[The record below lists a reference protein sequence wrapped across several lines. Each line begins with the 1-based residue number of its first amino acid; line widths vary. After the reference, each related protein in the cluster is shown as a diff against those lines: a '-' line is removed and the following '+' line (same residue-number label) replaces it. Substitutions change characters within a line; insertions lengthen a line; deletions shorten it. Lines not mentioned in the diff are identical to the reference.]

1 MPRVGAALLVA
12 AALGAASGR
21 AQEPAKM
28 FSLRGFGTFGA
39 VAADVRLADYVGNAF
54 QPDGAGFNGERS
66 ADIDSKLG
74 VQVDARF
81 SERWSAVV
89 QVVAQ
94 HRFDG
99 SYTPQ
104 IEWANLKFQVTQ
116 DLSLR
121 VGRTVANQFMFSD
134 ARLVSY
140 IIPWVR
146 PPQEV
151 YGMMPLTNKDGV
163 DIEYRIGDGALRN
176 TVRASYGQT
185 TLELPGRS
193 TTDEVGGR
201 DFFELNNTLAYGP
214 LNLRVGY
221 SSEHG
226 HIRSADLEALF
237 GGFTSFGQ
245 SVSAIPGL
253 EATSAR
259 AFELVERY
267 QLTVFPFSLVTVG
280 ASYDRDAWLFMAE
293 WASVDSSALVLDSS
307 AWYASGGYRIG
318 QFTPYLTY
326 SQLRTDRP
334 NETGISTTGL
344 PPPLAQAAAALNGS
358 LDAAIANAAAEQD
371 SIAFG
376 IRWDWRSDAAIKLQ
390 YDRIELGRGS
400 HGRLVNVQPG
410 FEFGS
415 TVGVFS
421 ASIDFVF

>member
-1 MPRVGAALLVA
+1 MGIALLVA
-12 AALGAASGR
+12 AAAGAAASR

-28 FSLRGFGTFGA
+28 FSLRGFATFGA
-39 VAADVRLADYVGNAF
+39 VAADVRLADYVGTAF

-66 ADIDSKLG
+66 ADIDSKVG

-81 SERWSAVV
+81 SDRWSAVV

-104 IEWANLKFQVTQ
+104 IEWANLKFQATP

-121 VGRTVANQFMFSD
+121 IGRTVADQFMFSD

-163 DIEYRIGDGALRN
+163 DIEYRFGDGALRD
-176 TVRASYGQT
+176 TVRASFGQT
-185 TLELPGRS
+185 TLEVPGR
-193 TTDEVGGR
+193 TEDGQVDGR
-201 DFFELNNTLAYGP
+201 DFFDLNNTLAYGP
-214 LNLRVGY
+214 LSLRVGY
-221 SSEHG
+221 SSARG
-226 HIRSADLEALF
+226 NYRSADLTELF

-245 SVSAIPGL
+245 AVSAIPGL
-253 EATSAR
+253 GATGAR

-267 QLTVFPFSLVTVG
+267 QLTDFPFSLVTAG
-280 ASYDRDAWLFMAE
+280 ASYDREAWLFMAE
-293 WASVDSSALVLDSS
+293 WASVDSSALVLDAT
-307 AWYASGGYRIG
+307 AWYATGGYRIG

-326 SQLRTDRP
+326 AQLRTERP
-334 NETGISTTGL
+334 NEGGIPTAGL
-344 PPPLAQAAAALNGS
+344 PPPLAQAAAALNAG
-358 LDAAIANAAAEQD
+358 LGAALTNAASEQD
-371 SIAFG
+371 SLALG
-376 IRWDWRSDAAIKLQ
+376 IRWDWRSNAAFKIQ
-390 YDRIELGRGS
+390 YDRIELGQGS
-400 HGRLVNVQPG
+400 SGRLVNVQPG
-410 FEFGS
+410 FAMGS

-421 ASIDFVF
+421 SSIDFVF

>member
-1 MPRVGAALLVA
+1 VGIALVVAAAVGAAC
-12 AALGAASGR
+12 GR
-21 AQEPAKM
+21 AQEPSKM

-104 IEWANLKFQVTQ
+104 IEWANLKFQATPEF
-116 DLSLR
+116 SLR
-121 VGRTVANQFMFSD
+121 VGRTVADQFMFSD

-140 IIPWVR
+140 ISPWVR

-163 DIEYRIGDGALRN
+163 DIEYRFGDGALRD
-176 TVRASYGQT
+176 TVRASYGQS
-185 TLELPGRS
+185 TLQVPGRVK
-193 TTDEVGGR
+193 DGEVDGR
-201 DFFELNNTLAYGP
+201 DFFDLNNTLAYGP
-214 LNLRVGY
+214 LSLRLGY
-221 SSEHG
+221 SSARG
-226 HIRSADLEALF
+226 DYRSADLNELF

-245 SVSAIPGL
+245 AVSAIPGL
-253 EATSAR
+253 AATGAR

-267 QLTVFPFSLVTVG
+267 QLTDFPFSLVTVG
-280 ASYDRDAWLFMAE
+280 ASYDREAWLFMAE
-293 WASVDSSALVLDSS
+293 WASVDSSGLVLDAS
-307 AWYASGGYRIG
+307 AWYATGGYRIG

-326 SQLRTDRP
+326 AQLRTERP
-334 NETGISTTGL
+334 NESGIATTGL
-344 PPPLAQAAAALNGS
+344 PPPLAQAAAALNAG
-358 LDAAIANAAAEQD
+358 LGAALAHAASAQD

-376 IRWDWRSDAAIKLQ
+376 IRWDWRSNAAFKAQ
-390 YDRIELGRGS
+390 YDRIELGQGS
-400 HGRLVNVQPG
+400 SGRLANIQPG
-410 FEFGS
+410 FELGS
-415 TVGVFS
+415 RVGVFS